1 MRLQWKYALIINL
14 SVLILLA
21 AFYMLLN
28 IKAVDDL
35 GSLYEKGLTRGAIF
49 KEITEKTI
57 RPVVE
62 DKMADKEIA
71 EQTVQPLV
79 EDKIEDRQTLYR
91 EKLEHALRQLKK
103 DKPNEMRDVL
113 DINVTFGMD
122 AKIQASLIPN
132 KEANDYI
139 NLTDEGVHE
148 IRKKGFELY
157 RTPQIN
163 GRDATAVIIPYSV
176 EFVGEEFDTEPID
189 GFIQALFTGPD
200 LTNHLSRLRAM
211 LLISI
216 IVVSGLLVVI
226 IDMMTTRLVLR
237 PLQGMMEIIR
247 RAEAGNSE
255 SLPQSYASDEIGRVT
270 YSLVRMLRQLTG
282 THSKRIAALQQFAAG
297 VAHEIRNP
305 LNTIGMTAQHLR
317 DLFSRNNIK
326 PSDVEE
332 ARDLL
337 DIVNFEIERLQR
349 ISEQFVTLNRPKTL
363 DLKPTDLNALIDQ
376 VIAEFKLMTGNAQ
389 VTVVTNYTIDL
400 PQLQL
405 DSGLIQQ
412 TIFNLIQNGIQ
423 AMPKGG
429 RIYIT
434 TQLTETLAGQG
445 IEIEVRDTGIG
456 ISPEIQER
464 IFDAYFTTRESEG
477 GMGLGLALAH
487 QIITAHQG
495 RIELKSQVGM
505 GTAFQIFLPIR
516 SPINSPADKSVSHK
530 EK

>member
-35 GSLYEKGLTRGAIF
+35 GALYEEGIRRGVTF
-49 KEITEKTI
+49 KEIAEKTI
-57 RPVVE
+57 RP
-62 DKMADKEIA
+62 
-71 EQTVQPLV
+71 LV
-79 EDKIEDRQTLYR
+79 EDEIEGRQTLYR
-91 EKLEHALRQLKK
+91 EELEHALRELKAQNP
-103 DKPNEMRDVL
+103 DEMRNVL
-113 DINVTFGMD
+113 DINVTFGLD
-122 AKIQASLIPN
+122 ARIQASLIPN
-132 KEANDYI
+132 KAANDYI
-139 NLTDEGVHE
+139 NLTEAGLNQITE
-148 IRKKGFELY
+148 KGFELY
-157 RTPQIN
+157 KTPQIN

-176 EFVGEEFDTEPID
+176 DFPGEAFVAKQRID
-189 GFIQALFTGPD
+189 GFIQALFAGPD
-200 LTNHLSRLRAM
+200 LANHLNRLRIM

-247 RAEAGNSE
+247 RAEAGDSD

-270 YSLVRMLRQLTG
+270 YSLARMLRQLTG
-282 THSKRIAALQQFAAG
+282 THAKRIAALQQFAAG

-305 LNTIGMTAQHLR
+305 LNTIGMTAQHLQ

-326 PSDVEE
+326 SSDVEE
-332 ARDLL
+332 ARNLL
-337 DIVNFEIERLQR
+337 DIVNIEIERLQR

-363 DLKPTDLNALIDQ
+363 ALKPTDLNALIEQ
-376 VIAEFKLMTGNAQ
+376 VIVEFKLMTENAK
-389 VTVVTNYTIDL
+389 VEVVTNYTTDL

-405 DSGLIQQ
+405 DPDLIQQ
-412 TIFNLIQNGIQ
+412 TLFNLIQNSIQ

-434 TQLTETLAGQG
+434 TQSTQTLAGQG
-445 IEIEVRDTGIG
+445 IEIEIRDTGIG
-456 ISPEIQER
+456 IPPEIQER
-464 IFDAYFTTRESEG
+464 VFDAYFTTKESEG

-505 GTAFQIFLPIR
+505 GTAFQLHLPIENHV
-516 SPINSPADKSVSHK
+516 SDPSDKSVSHK
-530 EK
+530 EE

>member
-14 SVLILLA
+14 SVLIILA

-35 GSLYEKGLTRGAIF
+35 GDLYGKGIIRGAIF

-57 RPVVE
+57 RPLVE
-62 DKMADKEIA
+62 EKMASKEIA
-71 EQTVQPLV
+71 EQTVQPFV
-79 EDKIEDRQTLYR
+79 KDKIEDRQTLYR
-91 EKLEHALRQLKK
+91 EKLEHALRELKVQ
-103 DKPNEMRDVL
+103 KPNEMQDVL

-132 KEANDYI
+132 KGANDYI
-139 NLTDEGVHE
+139 NLTDEGVYE

-189 GFIQALFTGPD
+189 GFIQALFAGPD
-200 LTNHLSRLRAM
+200 LANHLYRLRLM

-216 IVVSGLLVVI
+216 IVVSILLVII
-226 IDMMTTRLVLR
+226 IDVMTTRLVVR

-247 RAEAGNSE
+247 RAEAGAPE

-317 DLFSRNNIK
+317 ALFSRNNIK
-326 PSDVEE
+326 PSDVKE

-376 VIAEFKLMTGNAQ
+376 VIAEFKLMTENAQ
-389 VTVVTNYTIDL
+389 VTVITNYTTDL

-405 DSGLIQQ
+405 DPGLIQQ
-412 TIFNLIQNGIQ
+412 TMFNLIQNSIQ

-434 TQLTETLAGQG
+434 TQSIETLAGQG
-445 IEIEVRDTGIG
+445 VAIEVRDTGLG
-456 ISPEIQER
+456 ISPKSKSGFLMLTLLRGRVKAEWDLGLHSPTKLSR
-464 IFDAYFTTRESEG
+464 HTRE
-477 GMGLGLALAH
+477 GLNSKVRSAWEPHFRSSPCL
-487 QIITAHQG
+487 
-495 RIELKSQVGM
+495 LKTPSTPQ
-505 GTAFQIFLPIR
+505 PIH
-516 SPINSPADKSVSHK
+516 P
-530 EK
+530 

>member
-14 SVLILLA
+14 SVLVLLA
-21 AFYMLLN
+21 AFYLLLN

-35 GSLYEKGLTRGAIF
+35 GDLYEKGITRGVTF
-49 KEITEKTI
+49 KEIAEKTI
-57 RPVVE
+57 RP
-62 DKMADKEIA
+62 
-71 EQTVQPLV
+71 LV
-79 EDKIEDRQTLYR
+79 EDEIEGRQTLYR
-91 EKLEHALRQLKK
+91 EELEHALRELK
-103 DKPNEMRDVL
+103 DQNPDEMRNVL
-113 DINVTFGMD
+113 DINVTFGID
-122 AKIQASLIPN
+122 ARIQASLIPN
-132 KEANDYI
+132 KGANDYI
-139 NLTDEGVHE
+139 NLTEEGLNQ
-148 IRKKGFELY
+148 ITKKGFELY

-176 EFVGEEFDTEPID
+176 DFPGEAFVAKQQID
-189 GFIQALFTGPD
+189 GFIQALFAGPD
-200 LTNHLSRLRAM
+200 LANHLYRLRAM

-216 IVVSGLLVVI
+216 IVVSVLLVVI

-237 PLQGMMEIIR
+237 PLQAMMEIIR
-247 RAEAGNSE
+247 RAEAGDSE

-282 THSKRIAALQQFAAG
+282 THAKRIAALQQFAAG

-317 DLFSRNNIK
+317 DLFSRSNIK
-326 PSDVEE
+326 PSDIEE
-332 ARDLL
+332 ARNLL

-376 VIAEFKLMTGNAQ
+376 VIAEFKLMIENAK
-389 VTVVTNYTIDL
+389 VTVITNYATDL

-405 DSGLIQQ
+405 DPDLIQQ
-412 TIFNLIQNGIQ
+412 TLFNLIQNSIQ

-434 TQLTETLAGQG
+434 TQLTQTLAGQG
-445 IEIEVRDTGIG
+445 IEIEIRDTGIG
-456 ISPEIQER
+456 IPPDIQER
-464 IFDAYFTTRESEG
+464 VFDAYFTTKESEG

-495 RIELKSQVGM
+495 RIELKSQIGM
-505 GTAFQIFLPIR
+505 GTAFQIYLPIKNHA
-516 SPINSPADKSVSHK
+516 SAPAAKSVSHK
-530 EK
+530 EE

>member
-14 SVLILLA
+14 SVLIILA
-21 AFYMLLN
+21 AFYILLN

-35 GSLYEKGLTRGAIF
+35 GSLYEKGITRGAIF
-49 KEITEKTI
+49 KEITEKII
-57 RPVVE
+57 RPIVE

-71 EQTVQPLV
+71 ERTIQPLV
-79 EDKIEDRQTLYR
+79 EEKIEDRQTLYR

-122 AKIQASLIPN
+122 ARIQASLIPN

-139 NLTDEGVHE
+139 NLTDEGVYE

-189 GFIQALFTGPD
+189 GFIQALFAGPD
-200 LTNHLSRLRAM
+200 LANHLYRLRTM

-247 RAEAGNSE
+247 RAEAGDSD

-270 YSLVRMLRQLTG
+270 YSLARMLRQLTG
-282 THSKRIAALQQFAAG
+282 THAKRIAALQQFAAG

-305 LNTIGMTAQHLR
+305 LNTIGMTAQHLQ

-332 ARDLL
+332 ARNLL
-337 DIVNFEIERLQR
+337 DIVNIEIERLQR

-363 DLKPTDLNALIDQ
+363 DLKPTDLNALIEQ
-376 VIAEFKLMTGNAQ
+376 VIAEFQLMTENAK
-389 VTVVTNYTIDL
+389 VEVVTNYTTDL

-405 DSGLIQQ
+405 DPDLIQQ
-412 TIFNLIQNGIQ
+412 TLFNLIQNSIQ

-434 TQLTETLAGQG
+434 TQSTQTLAGQG
-445 IEIEVRDTGIG
+445 IKIEIRDTGIG
-456 ISPEIQER
+456 IPPEIQER
-464 IFDAYFTTRESEG
+464 VFDAYFTTKESEG

-495 RIELKSQVGM
+495 RIELKSQIGM
-505 GTAFQIFLPIR
+505 GTAFQLHLPIK
-516 SPINSPADKSVSHK
+516 SHVSDPSDKSVSHK
-530 EK
+530 EE

>member
-1 MRLQWKYALIINL
+1 MRLQWKYALIINF
-14 SVLILLA
+14 SVLIILA
-21 AFYMLLN
+21 AFYMLLH

-35 GSLYEKGLTRGAIF
+35 GDLYEKGITRGAIF

-57 RPVVE
+57 RPLVE
-62 DKMADKEIA
+62 DKMAVKEIA
-71 EQTVQPLV
+71 EQTIQPLI

-91 EKLEHALRQLKK
+91 EKLENALRELKVQ
-103 DKPNEMRDVL
+103 KPHEMQDVL

-132 KEANDYI
+132 KEANDHI
-139 NLTDEGVHE
+139 NLTAEGVHE

-176 EFVGEEFDTEPID
+176 EIVGEEFDTEPID
-189 GFIQALFTGPD
+189 GFIQALFAGPD
-200 LTNHLSRLRAM
+200 LANHLSRLRLM

-216 IVVSGLLVVI
+216 IVVSVLLVII

-247 RAEAGNSE
+247 RAEAGDPE
-255 SLPQSYASDEIGRVT
+255 SLPQSYSSDEIGRVT

-363 DLKPTDLNALIDQ
+363 DLESTDLNGLIDQ
-376 VIAEFKLMTGNAQ
+376 VIAEFKLMTENAR
-389 VTVVTNYTIDL
+389 VTVVTNYATDL

-405 DSGLIQQ
+405 DPDLIQQ
-412 TIFNLIQNGIQ
+412 TMFNLIQNSIQ

-429 RIYIT
+429 RIYIS
-434 TQLTETLAGQG
+434 TQRIQTLAGQG

-456 ISPEIQER
+456 ISPDIQER

-487 QIITAHQG
+487 QIITAHRG

-505 GTAFQIFLPIR
+505 GTAFQIYLPIK
-516 SPINSPADKSVSHK
+516 SPINRPSDKSVSHK
-530 EK
+530 EE

>member
-14 SVLILLA
+14 SVLVILA

-35 GSLYEKGLTRGAIF
+35 GDLYEKGITRGAIF

-57 RPVVE
+57 RPLVE
-62 DKMADKEIA
+62 QKMASKEIA

-91 EKLEHALRQLKK
+91 EKLESALRELKVQ
-103 DKPNEMRDVL
+103 KPNEMRDVL

-176 EFVGEEFDTEPID
+176 EIVGEEFDTEPID
-189 GFIQALFTGPD
+189 GFIQALFAGPD
-200 LTNHLSRLRAM
+200 LANHLSRLRLM

-216 IVVSGLLVVI
+216 IVVSVLLVII

-247 RAEAGNSE
+247 RAEAGDSE
-255 SLPQSYASDEIGRVT
+255 SLPQSYSSDEIGRVT

-363 DLKPTDLNALIDQ
+363 DLESTDLNGLIDQ
-376 VIAEFKLMTGNAQ
+376 VIAEFKLMTENAQ
-389 VTVVTNYTIDL
+389 VTIVTNYTTDL

-405 DSGLIQQ
+405 DPSLIQQ
-412 TIFNLIQNGIQ
+412 TMFNLIQNSIQ

-429 RIYIT
+429 RIYIST
-434 TQLTETLAGQG
+434 KRIQTLADQG
-445 IEIEVRDTGIG
+445 VEIEVRDTGVG
-456 ISPEIQER
+456 IAPEIQER

-505 GTAFQIFLPIR
+505 GTAFQIHLPINPPTNHP
-516 SPINSPADKSVSHK
+516 SDKSTSRK
-530 EK
+530 EE

>member
-14 SVLILLA
+14 SVLIILA

-35 GSLYEKGLTRGAIF
+35 GSLYVEGIKRGATF
-49 KEITEKTI
+49 KEIAEKTI
-57 RPVVE
+57 RP
-62 DKMADKEIA
+62 
-71 EQTVQPLV
+71 LV
-79 EDKIEDRQTLYR
+79 EDEIEGRQTLYR
-91 EKLEHALRQLKK
+91 EELEHALRELKAQNS
-103 DKPNEMRDVL
+103 DDMQDVL
-113 DINVTFGMD
+113 DINVTSGID

-132 KEANDYI
+132 KEADDYI
-139 NLTDEGVHE
+139 NLTAKGLRA
-148 IRKKGFELY
+148 IRKNGFELY
-157 RTPQIN
+157 KTPQIN
-163 GRDATAVIIPYSV
+163 GKDAIAVIIPYSV
-176 EFVGEEFDTEPID
+176 EFVGEEFVTERID
-189 GFIQALFTGPD
+189 GFIQAIIAGPD
-200 LTNHLSRLRAM
+200 LANHLYRLRVM

-216 IVVSGLLVVI
+216 IVVSVLLIII
-226 IDMMTTRLVLR
+226 IDMMTTRLIIR

-247 RAEAGNSE
+247 RAEAGDPE
-255 SLPQSYASDEIGRVT
+255 LLPQSYASDEIGRVT

-317 DLFSRNNIK
+317 GLFSQNNIK
-326 PSDVEE
+326 PNDIEE
-332 ARDLL
+332 ARNLL
-337 DIVNFEIERLQR
+337 DIVNFEIQQLQR

-363 DLKPTDLNALIDQ
+363 DLKPTDLNALIGR
-376 VIAEFKLMTGNAQ
+376 VIAEFTLMTENAR
-389 VTVVTNYTIDL
+389 VKIITSYTSDL

-405 DSGLIQQ
+405 DQGLIQQ
-412 TIFNLIQNGIQ
+412 TLFNLIQNSIQ

-429 RIYIT
+429 SIYIT
-434 TQLTETLAGQG
+434 TEPTQTLTGHG
-445 IEIEVRDTGIG
+445 IEIEIRDTGVG
-456 ISPEIQER
+456 IPPEIQER

-505 GTAFQIFLPIR
+505 GTAFQIYLPIKSSI
-516 SPINSPADKSVSHK
+516 SPPADKFVNHK
-530 EK
+530 EE